1 MFYKVLLL
9 LDISV
14 AVCDKD
20 TKFSDKG
27 YSAVDKRCKVVSK
40 TGSGDQIFFACVGEI
55 FGTIPDR
62 TGSVGCFLGS
72 VGVFYNFVVLRFVLF
87 KKCAIYLN
95 KL

>member
-1 MFYKVLLL
+1 M

-62 TGSVGCFLGS
+62 TGSVGCFLGN
-72 VGVFYNFVVLRFVLF
+72 VGGKENCCLWRSCVVEKMGYNRDNIIF
-87 KKCAIYLN
+87 
-95 KL
+95 